1 MPKTATILPMAP
13 RKRSFTTAEM
23 LIEEV
28 RNNIFKDGRSYKEIA
43 LKTGVA
49 QSTINN
55 LATGKTRWPR
65 PTTLFPALDT
75 LNLEMRLVRRAA
87 RSD

>member
-1 MPKTATILPMAP
+1 MKSNVVRLPAVP
-13 RKRSFTTAEM
+13 RKRSYTTAEA

-28 RNNIFKDGRSYKEIA
+28 RNNIFRDGRSYKEIA
-43 LKTGVA
+43 AETGVA

-65 PTTLFPALDT
+65 PTTLFPALDA
-75 LNLEMRLVRRAA
+75 LGLEMQMVKKRRAE
-87 RSD
+87 